1 VCSFPNPLHQVLVGG
16 TRSQSLTALEEACS
30 QEYPESAFCV
40 RRFDDS
46 LNSAIRTTYRISL
59 RSSSL
64 PEPRY
69 PLLRVVQHSVKSG
82 LQRDGLYLKKRG
94 FNSPIKG
101 RLRRFVPERGKQ
113 RSLFDIPNST
123 AKSRIEQSFHS
134 ENLTFVWSSKLSLFS
149 NKPTL
154 RIRGDSTW
162 IRVNDPSAG
171 SPTETLLRLL
181 LPLDDQV
188 WVTSKSPKE
197 GEPTRGNSP

>member
-1 VCSFPNPLHQVLVGG
+1 MIPCVCCFPNRSKVFPAGG

-46 LNSAIRTTYRISL
+46 LNSAIRTTYRIPL

-94 FNSPIKG
+94 FNSPIRDASEDLSLKG
-101 RLRRFVPERGKQ
+101 ASKGAYLIALTQP
-113 RSLFDIPNST
+113 L
-123 AKSRIEQSFHS
+123 SRVRAELHSKDLTLAHPDEASPKFHS
-134 ENLTFVWSSKLSLFS
+134 QYRFRGMAFLS
-149 NKPTL
+149 
-154 RIRGDSTW
+154 
-162 IRVNDPSAG
+162 RVAG
-171 SPTETLLRLL
+171 CCQDLLAASPDKF
-181 LPLDDQV
+181 P
-188 WVTSKSPKE
+188 PK
-197 GEPTRGNSP
+197 